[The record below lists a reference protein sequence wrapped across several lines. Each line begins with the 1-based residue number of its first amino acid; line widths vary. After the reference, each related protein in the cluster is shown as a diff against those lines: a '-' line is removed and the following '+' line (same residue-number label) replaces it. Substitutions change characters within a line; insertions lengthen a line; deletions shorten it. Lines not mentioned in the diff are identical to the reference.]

1 MNLSYILKGIS
12 MPNTTAEKDYTQ
24 YSEKQLF
31 NLIHQLER
39 KIKKMQNDR
48 VSFKEKMAKEL
59 EKRDQNFKDK
69 IDALNELLQKISQA
83 FDDKNDCCFGHETP
97 NLETQQA
104 MRDALSGVNLTQI
117 DSLDDLT
124 NELKRENS
132 KGFEN
137 VCFSV

>member
-1 MNLSYILKGIS
+1 
-12 MPNTTAEKDYTQ
+12 MPNTTNKDYTQ

-69 IDALNELLQKISQA
+69 IDALNELMQKISQA
-83 FDDKNDCCFGHETP
+83 FDDKRDCCLGHEIP

-104 MRDALSGVNLTQI
+104 MRDALNGENLETIEDFSAWANEVKKEVNA
-117 DSLDDLT
+117 
-124 NELKRENS
+124 EN
-132 KGFEN
+132 
-137 VCFSV
+137 

>member
-1 MNLSYILKGIS
+1 
-12 MPNTTAEKDYTQ
+12 MPNSPTKKDYTQ

-31 NLIHQLER
+31 NLINQLEQ

-69 IDALNELLQKISQA
+69 IDALNGLLQKISQA
-83 FDDKNDCCFGHETP
+83 FDDKRDCCLGRKIP

-104 MRDALSGVNLTQI
+104 MRDALKGENLETIEDLSAWANEVKKEVNA
-117 DSLDDLT
+117 
-124 NELKRENS
+124 EN
-132 KGFEN
+132 
-137 VCFSV
+137 

>member
-1 MNLSYILKGIS
+1 
-12 MPNTTAEKDYTQ
+12 MPNTTAKKDYTQ

-83 FDDKNDCCFGHETP
+83 FDDKRDCCLGRKIP
-97 NLETQQA
+97 NIQTQQA

-124 NELKRENS
+124 NELKRENG

>member
-1 MNLSYILKGIS
+1 

-83 FDDKNDCCFGHETP
+83 FDDKRDCCLGHEIP
-97 NLETQQA
+97 NFETQQA
-104 MRDALSGVNLTQI
+104 MRDALNKETDLIVEDFSSYSDERKRALSVETQP
-117 DSLDDLT
+117 
-124 NELKRENS
+124 
-132 KGFEN
+132 
-137 VCFSV
+137 

>member
-1 MNLSYILKGIS
+1 
-12 MPNTTAEKDYTQ
+12 MPNSPTKKDCTQ

-31 NLIHQLER
+31 NLINQLEQ

-48 VSFKEKMAKEL
+48 ASFKEKMAKEL

-83 FDDKNDCCFGHETP
+83 FDGKRDCCLGRKIP

-104 MRDALSGVNLTQI
+104 MRDVLNKETDLIVDDFSSYSDERKRALGVETQP
-117 DSLDDLT
+117 
-124 NELKRENS
+124 
-132 KGFEN
+132 
-137 VCFSV
+137 

>member
-1 MNLSYILKGIS
+1 
-12 MPNTTAEKDYTQ
+12 MPNTTAEKDYTK

-59 EKRDQNFKDK
+59 EKKDK
-69 IDALNELLQKISQA
+69 GFTIKLEELNKILQEINKRA
-83 FDDKNDCCFGHETP
+83 NDCCFGHEIP
-97 NLETQQA
+97 NIQTQQA
-104 MRDALSGVNLTQI
+104 MRDAVNGVNLTQI

-124 NELKRENS
+124 NELKRENN

>member
-1 MNLSYILKGIS
+1 
-12 MPNTTAEKDYTQ
+12 MPNSPTKKDYTQ

-31 NLIHQLER
+31 NLINQLEQ

-48 VSFKEKMAKEL
+48 ASFKEKMAKEL

-83 FDDKNDCCFGHETP
+83 FDGKRGCCLGRKIP

-104 MRDALSGVNLTQI
+104 MRDALNSENLETIEDLSAWANEVKKEVNA
-117 DSLDDLT
+117 
-124 NELKRENS
+124 EN
-132 KGFEN
+132 
-137 VCFSV
+137 

>member
-1 MNLSYILKGIS
+1 
-12 MPNTTAEKDYTQ
+12 MPNTTAKKDYTQ

-48 VSFKEKMAKEL
+48 ASFKEKMAKEL
-59 EKRDQNFKDK
+59 DKRDQNFKDK

-83 FDDKNDCCFGHETP
+83 FDDKRDCCLGKKIP
-97 NLETQQA
+97 NIQTQQA
-104 MRDALSGVNLTQI
+104 MRDALNGVNLTQI

-124 NELKRENS
+124 SELKRENG

>member
-1 MNLSYILKGIS
+1 
-12 MPNTTAEKDYTQ
+12 MPNSPAKKDYTQ

-31 NLIHQLER
+31 NLIHQLEQ

-48 VSFKEKMAKEL
+48 ASFKEKMAKEL

-83 FDDKNDCCFGHETP
+83 FDNKRDCCLGRKIP

-104 MRDALSGVNLTQI
+104 MRDALNKETDLIVDDFSSYSDERKRALGVETQP
-117 DSLDDLT
+117 
-124 NELKRENS
+124 
-132 KGFEN
+132 
-137 VCFSV
+137 

>member
-1 MNLSYILKGIS
+1 
-12 MPNTTAEKDYTQ
+12 MPNSPTKKDYTQ

-31 NLIHQLER
+31 NLINQLEQ

-48 VSFKEKMAKEL
+48 ASFKEKMAKEL

-83 FDDKNDCCFGHETP
+83 FDDKRDCCLGNKIP

-104 MRDALSGVNLTQI
+104 MRDALNRVNLTQI

-124 NELKRENS
+124 NELKRENG

>member
-1 MNLSYILKGIS
+1 

-59 EKRDQNFKDK
+59 EKRDQDFKDK

-83 FDDKNDCCFGHETP
+83 FDDKRDCCLGHKIP

-104 MRDALSGVNLTQI
+104 MRDALNGENLETIEDLSAWANEIKKEVNA
-117 DSLDDLT
+117 
-124 NELKRENS
+124 EN
-132 KGFEN
+132 
-137 VCFSV
+137 

>member
-1 MNLSYILKGIS
+1 
-12 MPNTTAEKDYTQ
+12 MPNSPTKKDYTQ

-83 FDDKNDCCFGHETP
+83 FDDKRDCCLGNKIP
-97 NLETQQA
+97 NLQTQQA
-104 MRDALSGVNLTQI
+104 MRDALNGENLETI
-117 DSLDDLT
+117 EDFSAWA
-124 NELKRENS
+124 NEVKKEMNA
-132 KGFEN
+132 KN
-137 VCFSV
+137 

>member
-1 MNLSYILKGIS
+1 
-12 MPNTTAEKDYTQ
+12 MPNSPTKKDYTQ

-59 EKRDQNFKDK
+59 EKRDQDFKDK

-83 FDDKNDCCFGHETP
+83 FDDKRDCCLGRKIP

-104 MRDALSGVNLTQI
+104 MRDALNGVNLTQI

-124 NELKRENS
+124 NELKRENG

>member
-1 MNLSYILKGIS
+1 
-12 MPNTTAEKDYTQ
+12 MPNSSAKKDYTQ

-31 NLIHQLER
+31 NLINQLEQ

-48 VSFKEKMAKEL
+48 ASFKEKMAKEL

-83 FDDKNDCCFGHETP
+83 FDDKRDCCLGHKIP

-104 MRDALSGVNLTQI
+104 MRDALNGENLETI
-117 DSLDDLT
+117 EDFSAWA
-124 NELKRENS
+124 NEVKREVNA
-132 KGFEN
+132 EN
-137 VCFSV
+137 

>member
-1 MNLSYILKGIS
+1 

-39 KIKKMQNDR
+39 KI
-48 VSFKEKMAKEL
+48 
-59 EKRDQNFKDK
+59 
-69 IDALNELLQKISQA
+69 SQA
-83 FDDKNDCCFGHETP
+83 FDDKRDCCFGHEIP
-97 NLETQQA
+97 NIQTQQA
-104 MRDALSGVNLTQI
+104 MRDALNGVNLTQI

>member
-1 MNLSYILKGIS
+1 
-12 MPNTTAEKDYTQ
+12 MPNSPTKKDYTQ

-31 NLIHQLER
+31 NLIHQLEQ

-48 VSFKEKMAKEL
+48 ASFKEKMAKEL

-83 FDDKNDCCFGHETP
+83 FDDKRDCCLGRKIP

-104 MRDALSGVNLTQI
+104 MRDALKGENLETIEDLSAWANEIKKEVNA
-117 DSLDDLT
+117 
-124 NELKRENS
+124 EN
-132 KGFEN
+132 
-137 VCFSV
+137 

>member
-1 MNLSYILKGIS
+1 
-12 MPNTTAEKDYTQ
+12 MPNTTAKKDYTQ

-69 IDALNELLQKISQA
+69 IDALNGLLQKISQA
-83 FDDKNDCCFGHETP
+83 FDDKRDCCLGCKIP
-97 NLETQQA
+97 NIQTQQA
-104 MRDALSGVNLTQI
+104 MRDAVNGVNLTQI

-124 NELKRENS
+124 NELKRENN

>member
-1 MNLSYILKGIS
+1 MSNSPAK
-12 MPNTTAEKDYTQ
+12 KDYTQ

-31 NLIHQLER
+31 NLINQLER

-48 VSFKEKMAKEL
+48 ASFKEKMAKEL

-83 FDDKNDCCFGHETP
+83 FDNKRDCCLGRKIP

-104 MRDALSGVNLTQI
+104 MRDALNKETDLIVEDFSSYSDERKRALGVETQP
-117 DSLDDLT
+117 
-124 NELKRENS
+124 
-132 KGFEN
+132 
-137 VCFSV
+137 

>member
-1 MNLSYILKGIS
+1 
-12 MPNTTAEKDYTQ
+12 MPNSPTKKDCTQ

-39 KIKKMQNDR
+39 KI
-48 VSFKEKMAKEL
+48 
-59 EKRDQNFKDK
+59 
-69 IDALNELLQKISQA
+69 SQA
-83 FDDKNDCCFGHETP
+83 FDDKRDCCLGRKIP
-97 NLETQQA
+97 IIQTQQA
-104 MRDALSGVNLTQI
+104 MRDALNGVNLTQI

-124 NELKRENS
+124 NELKRENG

>member
-1 MNLSYILKGIS
+1 
-12 MPNTTAEKDYTQ
+12 MPNTTAEKDYTK
-24 YSEKQLF
+24 YSQRQLF

-48 VSFKEKMAKEL
+48 VSFKEKMVKEL
-59 EKRDQNFKDK
+59 EKKDQNFKDK

-83 FDDKNDCCFGHETP
+83 FDDKRDCCLGHKIP
-97 NLETQQA
+97 NIQTQQA
-104 MRDALSGVNLTQI
+104 MRDALNGVNLTQI

-124 NELKRENS
+124 NELKRENN

>member
-1 MNLSYILKGIS
+1 
-12 MPNTTAEKDYTQ
+12 MPNTTAKKDYTK

-83 FDDKNDCCFGHETP
+83 FDDKRGCCLGRKIP
-97 NLETQQA
+97 NIQTQQA
-104 MRDALSGVNLTQI
+104 MRDAVNGVNLTQI

-124 NELKRENS
+124 NELKRENN

>member
-1 MNLSYILKGIS
+1 
-12 MPNTTAEKDYTQ
+12 MPNSPTKKDYTR

-31 NLIHQLER
+31 SLINQLEQ

-48 VSFKEKMAKEL
+48 ASFKEKMAKEL

-83 FDDKNDCCFGHETP
+83 FDDKRDCCLGRKIP

-104 MRDALSGVNLTQI
+104 MRDALNKETDLFVEDFSSYSDERKRALGVETQ
-117 DSLDDLT
+117 S
-124 NELKRENS
+124 
-132 KGFEN
+132 
-137 VCFSV
+137 